1 LIAKDIISPLR
12 VEDYEA
18 AAVFLERITNEVFK
32 REFWLDRF
40 EYWWDKN
47 PAMSEGIDRGW
58 ILRCKDGGVGGF
70 VGNIPVKYYIKGQER
85 TACCITS
92 WYVGE
97 EYRKRSIELL
107 IPFIKQKVPALLL
120 DTTPTEKVVKILLQ
134 LGFRSLEK
142 KWLKRDVFYPT
153 DMAEFWNFLAG
164 RFGSNRVITIFF
176 KLAGLFVIPAVKL
189 YQIVCKFRLP
199 AIKKKYTFTEI
210 KRFDK
215 SYALLWDKLKEKYDM
230 LAVRNETTLNWFF
243 FGSTDMLSS
252 RKVIEL
258 RCDNMLIGYVAVKEI
273 KHSLCGKIYYFL
285 EVVDMVIL
293 TENASGYNIAV
304 KGLIWLAKK
313 NKNKVM
319 LIKFNAFDDKI
330 KRTLLHF
337 GFFWKTGESR
347 FLYKHTEGHGLDA
360 ADCPSGCFY
369 ATPLDGDRCFF
380 P

>member
-1 LIAKDIISPLR
+1 MISKDIISPLR

-32 REFWLDRF
+32 KEFWLDRF
-40 EYWWDKN
+40 EYWWNRN
-47 PAMSEGIDRGW
+47 PAMSKGIDRGW
-58 ILRCKDGGVGGF
+58 ILRCKDGGVVGF
-70 VGNIPVKYYIKGQER
+70 VGNIPIRYYIKGQER

-97 EYRKRSIELL
+97 EYSKRSLELL

-120 DTTPTEKVVKILLQ
+120 DTTPIEKVVKILLQ

-164 RFGSNRVITIFF
+164 RFGSNRVITVFF
-176 KLAGLFVIPAVKL
+176 KLAGLFVIPAVKF

-199 AIKKKYTFTEI
+199 AINKKYTFSEI

-215 SYALLWDKLKEKYDM
+215 SYALLWDKLKEKYDV

-243 FGSTDMLSS
+243 FGSNDISSS

-258 RCDNMLIGYVAVKEI
+258 RCDDALIGYVAVKEI
-273 KHSLCGKIYYFL
+273 KHNLHNRIYCYF

-293 TENASGYNIAV
+293 NGDALDYKFAL
-304 KGLIWLAKK
+304 KGLLWLAKK
-313 NKNKVM
+313 NENKIM
-319 LIKFNAFDDKI
+319 LIKLNSFDENI
-330 KRTLLHF
+330 ENILFRF
-337 GFFWKTGESR
+337 GFFWRYGKSR
-347 FLYKHTEGHGLDA
+347 FLYKHTTEHEPAIAGYASD
-360 ADCPSGCFY
+360 SFY